1 METLTRKQRE
11 VHKRESQI
19 LDVAR
24 EMLLEDGYH
33 GLGMDRIAEALEYS
47 KGTIYQHFPC
57 KEEILLALAN
67 EALDA
72 RVRMF
77 RRAATFRGRPRER
90 MAAVGLASEMFARLY
105 PHHLHVE
112 QVVRLH
118 SVWEKTSEKRRNLM
132 RMCEAQCMSTVGGI
146 VRDAVAAG
154 DMTLPAGIE
163 PEHVVFGL
171 WAMNYGA
178 QSFASSG
185 EPLAELGI
193 ADAAKSLRDNCNH
206 LMDGYAWKPLTSEF
220 DYDEC
225 QARIAMDIFPDEAAR
240 LGSVRPGK
248 HD

>member
-11 VHKRESQI
+11 VQHRESQI
-19 LDVAR
+19 LDIAR
-24 EMLLEDGYH
+24 EMLLKDGYH

-47 KGTIYQHFPC
+47 KGTIYQHFSC

-77 RRAATFRGRPRER
+77 RRAATFCGRPRER
-90 MAAVGLASEMFARLY
+90 MAAVGLAAEMFARIY
-105 PHHLHVE
+105 PHYIQVE

-118 SVWEKTSEKRRNLM
+118 SVWEKTSENRRNLM
-132 RMCEAQCMSTVGGI
+132 RMCEAQCMGIVGGI

-154 DMTLPAGIE
+154 DLTLPAGIE

-171 WAMNYGA
+171 WAMNYGV

-185 EPLAELGI
+185 ESLAELGI
-193 ADAAKSLRDNCNH
+193 SDPAKSLRDNCNH
-206 LMDGYAWKPLTSEF
+206 LMDGFRWKPLASEL

-225 QARIAMDIFPDEAAR
+225 QTRVATEVFPHEAAR
-240 LGSVRPGK
+240 LGKAV
-248 HD
+248 